1 MDDVTISE
9 ERKKTDSRR
18 SPAGVNSFLAMSTPP
33 RRRSRRLA
41 SATTAAAPPST
52 PPPVRL
58 LDLPTDLTDARR
70 TATPSKPGMAMAAT
84 APIRCDGKVTWM
96 AFEPESYEHQLQ
108 EKTSAMRSRFGAVLA
123 GVEVQIFPSMPAHF
137 RQRARFAM
145 CRFDGVLKFAL
156 FDKDAPRVAV
166 DRFPVASREIN
177 ELMPR
182 LLAAVASSEAL
193 STGLEA
199 CHFLGTQTGDMLVS
213 LIYGEPMHSDWR
225 GRSGSSTASRPFPDP
240 SRSLPIG
247 GLRRRRCGPSSPSR
261 RCSAAQREL
270 AWCSTATLWTRRT
283 RCTTGGGSRTGRS
296 RAPSPTR
303 ARPCARARRR
313 ATRPPPSLDP
323 SRSRPLLQVRE
334 DARLALRV
342 GAAHRCREGQ
352 ARRRR
357 GARAVAAARALQRE
371 RQPNRPALV
380 RCVSRD
386 TSMTRPRRAPQAT
399 TPSRWR
405 RTSRTCWPSRS
416 TGGSA
421 QPPSTTWPPTACATR
436 RCLAAGT
443 PALSRS
449 PFPRASVEPPPAGA
463 RRRLGPLLPLAAA
476 QARPRRKGGGGGADG
491 GTARCRAWREG
502 GADTAGGGGSGSVCQ
517 PDDPLARGGARQ
529 DGRHPGGPSPLRAGR
544 GHAATR
550 ELL

>member
-1 MDDVTISE
+1 
-9 ERKKTDSRR
+9 
-18 SPAGVNSFLAMSTPP
+18 
-33 RRRSRRLA
+33 
-41 SATTAAAPPST
+41 
-52 PPPVRL
+52 
-58 LDLPTDLTDARR
+58 
-70 TATPSKPGMAMAAT
+70 MAAT

-108 EKTSAMRSRFGAVLA
+108 EKTSAMRSLFGAVLA
-123 GVEVQIFPSMPAHF
+123 GVEVQVFPSMPAHF

-225 GRSGSSTASRPFPDP
+225 GRSGSSAASRPFPDP

-247 GLRRRRCGPSSPSR
+247 GPRRRRCGPSSPSR

-303 ARPCARARRR
+303 ARPCARAR
-313 ATRPPPSLDP
+313 AAGDP
-323 SRSRPLLQVRE
+323 SPALARPVLGAVLCCRCE
-334 DARLALRV
+334 KTLDWLCESARLI
-342 GAAHRCREGQ
+342 AAER
-352 ARRRR
+352 ARR
-357 GARAVAAARALQRE
+357 
-371 RQPNRPALV
+371 
-380 RCVSRD
+380 
-386 TSMTRPRRAPQAT
+386 
-399 TPSRWR
+399 
-405 RTSRTCWPSRS
+405 
-416 TGGSA
+416 
-421 QPPSTTWPPTACATR
+421 
-436 RCLAAGT
+436 
-443 PALSRS
+443 
-449 PFPRASVEPPPAGA
+449 
-463 RRRLGPLLPLAAA
+463 
-476 QARPRRKGGGGGADG
+476 GGGA
-491 GTARCRAWREG
+491 APAQSLLLELY
-502 GADTAGGGGSGSVCQ
+502 SGNGN
-517 PDDPLARGGARQ
+517 PT
-529 DGRHPGGPSPLRAGR
+529 GRHSCGACR
-544 GHAATR
+544 GTR
-550 ELL
+550 P